1 MKSGAVK
8 GYLSVMAAALMW
20 ASSGT
25 AGKALFGTGIT
36 PFDLV
41 QVRVTV
47 AGLLLALVFGLWARH
62 LFRVRKADIVYF
74 CLLGLAM
81 AAVQVTYFYSI
92 SKIKVAAAVFL
103 QYLSPVIVAFVSI
116 AFLKER
122 LTGLKVSALG
132 LSLFGSYLVVGGYR
146 WELLEMNQLG
156 ILVALLSA
164 CCFAAYSLLGER
176 GMHRYSPWTV
186 LLYAMLFAALF
197 WHVFYTPFK
206 VLWAGY
212 DAGQW
217 AWMAYISVVGTLLP
231 FGLYFVGV
239 NYIRS
244 TRASIT
250 ATLEPI
256 SAGLMAYLF
265 LGEGMETLQVVGGAV
280 VIGGI
285 VLLNVRRERD
295 ELAPAMVRSRVAGSA
310 RESGVP

>member
-1 MKSGAVK
+1 MEGGTAK
-8 GYLSVMAAALMW
+8 GYLSVVAAALMW

-47 AGLLLALVFGLWARH
+47 STALLALVFGLWSRG
-62 LFRVRKADIVYF
+62 LFRIRRADIAYF
-74 CLLGLAM
+74 CILGVVM

-92 SKIKVAAAVFL
+92 SKIQVAAAIFL
-103 QYLSPVIVAFVSI
+103 QYLSPLVVALFSI
-116 AFLKER
+116 LFLKER
-122 LTGLKVSALG
+122 VTAVKTTALG
-132 LSLFGSYLVVGGYR
+132 LSLLGSYLVVGAYR
-146 WELLEMNQLG
+146 MELLEMHKLG

-164 CCFAAYSLLGER
+164 CCFAGYSLLGEK

-186 LLYAMLFAALF
+186 LFYAVFFAAICWHLFYAPFKYLYA
-197 WHVFYTPFK
+197 
-206 VLWAGY
+206 GY
-212 DAGQW
+212 SLNQW
-217 AWMAYISVVGTLLP
+217 VWMTYISIVGTLLP

-256 SAGLMAYLF
+256 SAGFIAYAV
-265 LGEGMETLQVVGGAV
+265 LGEGLEPLQVVGGAV
-280 VIGGI
+280 VVGGI
-285 VLLNVRRERD
+285 VLLQVQREQD
-295 ELAPAMVRSRVAGSA
+295 ALTPELVRSRV
-310 RESGVP
+310 SGRGAQPL

>member
-1 MKSGAVK
+1 MKGGATK

-36 PFDLV
+36 PFELV

-47 AGLLLALVFGLWARH
+47 ATCLLAVFLGLWSRD
-62 LFRVRKADIVYF
+62 LLRIRKADIVYF
-74 CLLGLAM
+74 CLLGVTM

-103 QYLSPVIVAFVSI
+103 QYLSPLIVAFVSI

-122 LTGLKVSALG
+122 ITGLKILALG

-146 WELLEMNQLG
+146 LELLEMNKIG

-164 CCFAAYSLLGER
+164 CCFAGYSLLGEK

-186 LLYAMLFAALF
+186 LFYAMFFAAVC
-197 WHVFYTPFK
+197 WHIFYAPFK
-206 VLWAGY
+206 YLWAGY
-212 DAGQW
+212 GARQW
-217 AWMAYISVVGTLLP
+217 AWMAYISVVGTLMP

-265 LGEGMETLQVVGGAV
+265 LGEGMEPLQVVGGAV
-280 VIGGI
+280 VVGGI
-285 VLLNVRRERD
+285 IMLQARREQD
-295 ELAPAMVRSRVAGSA
+295 ALTPAIVRSRIPGND
-310 RESGVP
+310 REA